1 MRASQTTNLRIPL
14 VTWQKKKKKNIYIYV
29 FLKGII
35 FLIFIYYVNLGPI
48 AVLCKSGSL
57 ISEHFLDIR
66 RTYTNDREW
75 RRFEGEAEWYLNLPG
90 LNDLACLR
98 LYSTNPN
105 FGGWLLRVVCSYHIL
120 MSYVIY

>member
-1 MRASQTTNLRIPL
+1 MVGFELGKEIVEDVFFAMSRGM
-14 VTWQKKKKKNIYIYV
+14 KKKILSPYEGESNHKPSDSACDVTKIYIYIYV

-66 RTYTNDREW
+66 RTYTNDRE
-75 RRFEGEAEWYLNLPG
+75 
-90 LNDLACLR
+90 
-98 LYSTNPN
+98 
-105 FGGWLLRVVCSYHIL
+105 
-120 MSYVIY
+120 